1 MTHHNWDLAD
11 AGPSGAPRGEEEDTN
26 LQRANIIPSVTAAL
40 LLAGCATTPPPVPIA
55 GDPGGLEA
63 LAGKWEGE
71 YSSAETGRSGS
82 IVFELTTALDT
93 ARGEV
98 VMIPRGRNGPL
109 RPVGYQHGS
118 EPGDQEQ
125 YGISRTPELLTIE
138 FVRVEGGRV
147 SGTLSPYLDPECGC
161 PLHTTFDG
169 QLDGDSIVGTFTSIH
184 SLGHVQSGRWS
195 MKREGG

>member
-1 MTHHNWDLAD
+1 MMR
-11 AGPSGAPRGEEEDTN
+11 S
-26 LQRANIIPSVTAAL
+26 ANIIPSAAAAL
-40 LLAGCATTPPPVPIA
+40 LLAGCATTLPPVPIA

-98 VMIPRGRNGPL
+98 VMIPRGWNGPL
-109 RPVGYQHGS
+109 RPAGYQHGY
-118 EPGDQEQ
+118 EPWDQKQ

-138 FVRVEGGRV
+138 FVRVEGERV
-147 SGTLSPYLDPECGC
+147 RGTLSPYLDPECGC
-161 PLHTTFDG
+161 SLHTTFEG
-169 QLDGDSIVGTFTSIH
+169 QLDGDSIVGTFTSVH
-184 SLGHVQSGRWS
+184 SLGNVQSGRWS
-195 MKREGG
+195 VKREGG